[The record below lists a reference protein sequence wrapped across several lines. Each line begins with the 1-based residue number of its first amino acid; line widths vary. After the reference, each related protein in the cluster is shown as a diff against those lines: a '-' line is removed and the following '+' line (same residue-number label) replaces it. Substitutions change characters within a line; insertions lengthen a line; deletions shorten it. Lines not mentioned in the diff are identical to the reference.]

1 MVEEG
6 EDPLVIVMDNG
17 SGMMKAGFAGE
28 EAPQAVFPAAVA
40 RPKGNLQQMHGVA
53 GKSEYI
59 GEEAMAKKGICEI
72 NYPIAAGIV
81 ESWEDMEKV
90 WHHTFYNELR
100 VAPNEAKGVLL
111 TEAPRNPKA
120 NREKM
125 VQIMFETFE
134 VQNIYVA
141 IQAVMSLYSAGRTTG
156 LVVDS
161 GDGVTHTVPVFEGF
175 SLPHAVEKC
184 MIAGR
189 VLTAQMQKLLLNCNI
204 NMQSASELEVVKD
217 MKEKLCFVAQD
228 FDAESEQATKSS
240 EHDMTYT
247 MPDKSVVTVPATVRM
262 GCPEL
267 LFNPSKYG
275 NNEKS
280 MPALAWASISASDI
294 DVRKELCK
302 NVIMSG
308 GSTMY
313 EGIPDRLKQELVN
326 KAPSGAEIRV
336 VASADRKYAVWKGGS
351 TLASLSTFAS
361 SWVTA
366 EDYQEHGAAVI
377 HRKCN

>member
-72 NYPIAAGIV
+72 NYPIDSGIV
-81 ESWEDMEKV
+81 SSWEDMEKV

-189 VLTAQMQKLLLNCNI
+189 VLTHQMQKLLLGSGI
-204 NMQSASELEVVKD
+204 NMQSASEMEIVKD
-217 MKEKLCFVAQD
+217 MKEKLCYVAQD
-228 FDAESEQATKSS
+228 YDAETEQATKSS
-240 EHDMTYT
+240 EHDQQYT

-267 LFNPSKYG
+267 LFNPSKWG
-275 NNEKS
+275 NSEKS
-280 MPALAWASISASDI
+280 MPGLAWASITASDI

-313 EGIPDRLKQELVN
+313 EGIPDRLKSELVA

-361 SWVTA
+361 SWVTS